1 MGQGNS
7 YQGTLKP
14 GSVISVG
21 TNLLVPSGD
30 DVGNNSM
37 LVHHHKSE
45 IKKTRAPWLWAH
57 LCKVLAS
64 YAEAESIDTSGLDS
78 YPYKLHSKSL
88 SYCTNPE
95 RESFR

>member
-1 MGQGNS
+1 
-7 YQGTLKP
+7 
-14 GSVISVG
+14 
-21 TNLLVPSGD
+21 
-30 DVGNNSM
+30 M

-64 YAEAESIDTSGLDS
+64 YAEAESIDTSGLDT